1 MLLIL
6 LQLSYVYSFTKIPQN
21 INLRFIGQQRLNHAT
36 IIEKPYFSK
45 QSKYEF
51 REVKNPVSLSFQKD
65 DDESNFYNVDL
76 DEKVFGPLL
85 PFAKSLSDGRCV
97 KYSFEILLIYNAKPT
112 T

>member
-1 MLLIL
+1 MNKAASRRIMLLI

-21 INLRFIGQQRLNHAT
+21 INLRFIGQQRMNHAT

-51 REVKNPVSLSFQKD
+51 REFKNPVSLSFQKD

-76 DEKVFGPLL
+76 DEIVFGPLL
-85 PFAKSLSDGRCV
+85 PFAKSLSDGRCG
-97 KYSFEILLIYNAKPT
+97 KYNF
-112 T
+112 